1 MPITPT
7 AQRPGS
13 SNGGLYLLLFLAA
26 LLGGEYYVLTTPAP
40 KTLATA
46 QVAPAP
52 LLKRQSKA
60 GAKGSHRG
68 AVKAPIGKTVAD
80 SSNASMAGAAAGF
93 GNKIDDMKGTIE
105 TKAREIYGS
114 FGLPLRGVCVLVA
127 IVLVFAQGPPKERV
141 GAKRKRA
148 NPAQIKKA
156 VYGLS
161 VLMVPVS
168 VLLLY
173 VHHFSVEQISTYY
186 PASGGALLFIG
197 FLAGMMRGSLKQ
209 STFGLQTERKLVETP
224 FSFNLPTNDGGY
236 INVKNPDRGTLVLGG
251 AGAGKSYSIGEPVV
265 EQFAMK
271 GRCGL
276 IYDFKF
282 PVLAA
287 AAQKALILAEPT
299 MSRMHAE
306 AVAKARKAG
315 QPEPKPLRHHII
327 NFTDMERT
335 EKVNPF
341 RPEDMPDISYAM
353 EYAQTIISNLGTGGA
368 KGGDDFFEKS
378 AYAYLTSIIWFY
390 RNNYPQFCTMPH
402 VVATAL
408 FDDLSAVL
416 SMLKADPQSAGM
428 AQSLIVA
435 VEQKAEKQVAAVV
448 ASLQIALV
456 RINTPNIAW
465 VLNPDEERGEG
476 FSLNLNDPLAPK
488 LLTIGNNPTLAKTFS
503 PVIACVVATA
513 LKLMNQQDKHPSYV
527 FLDEAATIYV
537 PGLEVIPATARSN
550 KVAMIY
556 MTQDMA
562 QMTDAYGPEKM
573 KVLISNLN
581 NQFIGKVNSL
591 ETAKFFSDMIGRED
605 KEMVSVSSGK
615 NQGGKGGQGM
625 SENNSVSL
633 QERNLVRPQD
643 VITLEQGEFIGQT
656 VETDIPFFKG
666 TIVRKEAPGKY
677 PIQPMTTYGFGEAE
691 SERIQI
697 ELNNQARERA
707 AQAAQ
712 AGGGGTLL
720 QRRKSAAA
728 DNYRRIDNR
737 ETRATNA
744 QEAIIDRNF
753 QMIREEVED
762 IITSFPNI
770 IKQQEENAAALR
782 ASNKRSGSQF

>member
-1 MPITPT
+1 MSIVPT

-13 SNGGLYLLLFLAA
+13 SNGVLYLLLFLAA
-26 LLGGEYYVLTTPAP
+26 LLGGEYYLLTNPLPPAGTAAATLEKSPPRPGRPRSSKGSSPKISTKAATPA
-40 KTLATA
+40 
-46 QVAPAP
+46 
-52 LLKRQSKA
+52 
-60 GAKGSHRG
+60 GGS
-68 AVKAPIGKTVAD
+68 V
-80 SSNASMAGAAAGF
+80 AGAAAGF
-93 GNKIDDMKGTIE
+93 GTKVDDMKGTIE
-105 TKAREIYGS
+105 NTARELYAK
-114 FGLPLRGVCVLVA
+114 FGLMLRAVLVLAA
-127 IVLVFAQGPPKERV
+127 IGLVFGQGPPKEKV
-141 GAKRKRA
+141 GVKRKRA
-148 NPAQIKKA
+148 DPQQIKKV

-161 VLMVPVS
+161 ALMLPAAG
-168 VLLLY
+168 LLLY
-173 VHHFSVEQISTYY
+173 IHHLSPALIGTCY
-186 PASGGALLFIG
+186 PASGGALLLMG
-197 FLAGMMRGSLKQ
+197 FLAGMMRGSLRQ
-209 STFGLQTERKLVETP
+209 DTFGLYTERRLKETP
-224 FSFNLPTNDGGY
+224 FSFNLPTADGGY
-236 INVKNPDRGTLVLGG
+236 INVPNPDRGTLVLGG

-265 EQFAMK
+265 EQFAQK

-287 AAQKALILAEPT
+287 AAQKALILAEPVT
-299 MSRMHAE
+299 QQLHAK
-306 AVAKARKAG
+306 AVAKARAAG
-315 QPEPKPLRHHII
+315 KPEPQPLRHHII

-341 RPEDMPDISYAM
+341 RPQDMPDISYAM
-353 EYAQTIISNLGTGGA
+353 EYAQTIISNLGTA
-368 KGGDDFFEKS
+368 DKGDDFFEKS

-390 RNNYPQFCTMPH
+390 RNNYPQFCTIPH

-408 FDDLSAVL
+408 YEDLSAVL
-416 SMLKADPQSAGM
+416 SMLKADVQSAGM

-465 VLNPDEERGEG
+465 VLTPDEERGEG

-581 NQFIGKVNSL
+581 NQFFGKVNSL
-591 ETAKFFSDMIGRED
+591 ETAKFVSDMIGRED
-605 KEMVSVSSGK
+605 REMVAVSAGK
-615 NQGGKGGQGM
+615 SQGGKGGQGM

-633 QERNLVRPQD
+633 QERSLVRPQD

-656 VETDIPFFKG
+656 VETKVPFFKG
-666 TIVRKEAPGKY
+666 TILRKEAPGKY
-677 PIQPMTTYGFGEAE
+677 PIHPLATYEYGAAE

-697 ELNNQARERA
+697 EKANEARARA
-707 AQAAQ
+707 VQLAEE
-712 AGGGGTLL
+712 GGGGSLV

-728 DNYRRIDNR
+728 DNLRRLDSR
-737 ETRATNA
+737 ELRATNA
-744 QEAIIDRNF
+744 QEAIIQQNF
-753 QMIREEVED
+753 QMIRDEVAD
-762 IITSFPNI
+762 IITSFPNLI
-770 IKQQEENAAALR
+770 RQREEAAAELR
-782 ASNKRSGSQF
+782 AATRRSNAQL